1 MARPIGKRADA
12 RVRDALYAATGDEV
26 HEFLRSE
33 AERDPGVLDRF
44 KAARRRA
51 VVDHRPRI
59 SKIFDDALD
68 DYPDAESFSDLDV
81 DLQPVLDE
89 AAYLEKR
96 RYYTEAGR
104 LYRNISEVIGEY
116 MPGFDKWEGDY
127 KDIHWRCI
135 DGSARCSKADGDPG
149 AWREWISY
157 TVGMFLDTAKY
168 GGDQW
173 GHKTSSL
180 DPVYRCALERQC
192 RKKADLEHWL
202 SELKRQSNRGD
213 GARPRS
219 APVLLMKA
227 YVAGRLA
234 GAAAGERQLAS
245 GYKDSAETCAA
256 YVRRLQK
263 TRLREA
269 RKVAAYGARKFPGSR
284 PVQSLALA
292 LCTKS
297 GAEYRIALRRMFAMT
312 GSWRYFDEL
321 KRRSPRWAGDRAA
334 IIKDIEHDSSLLARV
349 LDKEGMIGELA
360 KAVFAS
366 RWPRLLEKY
375 HASLAAS
382 RHGARLFDEYKKD
395 VEAIMAKSSSSRHY
409 AEVARYL
416 RRMRSI
422 PGQESRF
429 TRYIAQMRG
438 RYARRHA
445 LVSRLD
451 RL

>member
-1 MARPIGKRADA
+1 M
-12 RVRDALYAATGDEV
+12 RDALYAATEDEV

-33 AERDPGVLDRF
+33 AERDPGVIGRF

-68 DYPDAESFSDLDV
+68 DNPDAESFSDLDV

-89 AAYLEKR
+89 AASLEKMA
-96 RYYTEAGR
+96 YHAEAGR

-116 MPGFDKWEGDY
+116 MPGFDKWEGEY
-127 KDIHWRCI
+127 KDILCRCV
-135 DGSARCSKADGDPG
+135 DGSARCAKADGDRD
-149 AWREWISY
+149 AWREWVSY
-157 TVGMFLDTAKY
+157 AVGMFLDTAKY
-168 GGDQW
+168 SGDEH
-173 GHKTSSL
+173 GYRTTRL
-180 DPVYRCALERQC
+180 DPIYRSALERRC

-202 SELKRQSNRGD
+202 SELTRQSNRGD
-213 GARPRS
+213 GAGPRS

-227 YVAGRLA
+227 YVANRLD

-245 GYKDSAETCAA
+245 GYKDSAGACAA

-269 RKVAAYGARKFPGSR
+269 RKVAAYGARRFPGSR
-284 PVQSLALA
+284 PVQSLAIA
-292 LCTKS
+292 LCPKS

-321 KRRSPRWAGDRAA
+321 KMRSPRWAGDRAA
-334 IIKDIEHDSSLLARV
+334 AIKDIEHDSSLLARV
-349 LDKEGMIGELA
+349 LDKEGMTDELA
-360 KAVFAS
+360 RVVFAS

-375 HASLAAS
+375 HARLAES
-382 RHGARLFDEYKKD
+382 RYGARLFDEYKKD
-395 VEAIMAKSSSSRHY
+395 VEAIMAESSPSRHY

-429 TRYIAQMRG
+429 ARYIAQMRG